1 MSTSTSSATRSSSR
15 SEATDLKGAS
25 LGASKGASL
34 RGGVGTAFVDL
45 HSHTSWSPDSLN
57 RPEDVVRVAA
67 ERGLTHIAITDHG
80 RIEGALAA
88 RDAAPDGLTVIIGQ
102 EIRTHEGDL
111 IGLFLERPVGAGLS
125 AKDASA
131 AVHAQGG
138 LVGLPHPFDRFRG
151 SVLARRPGGRAP
163 ANHGGIDADPLDA
176 DPLDAFAPLVDYV
189 ETFNARVPMAGAN
202 DRAAEWAARHGLPG
216 VAVSDAHTL
225 LEVGVAYLILDGPLA
240 DAQALRTALP
250 GGTIVASRASLAV
263 RLFTPVAK
271 LIQRLRYPQRFGQR
285 AP

>member
-1 MSTSTSSATRSSSR
+1 MGTS
-15 SEATDLKGAS
+15 
-25 LGASKGASL
+25 
-34 RGGVGTAFVDL
+34 FVDL
-45 HSHTSWSPDSLN
+45 HCHTAWSPDSLN

-88 RDAAPDGLTVIIGQ
+88 RDAAPDGLTVIVGQ

-111 IGLFLERPVGAGLS
+111 IGLFLERPIAAGLS
-125 AKDASA
+125 AKDAA
-131 AVHAQGG
+131 DAVHAQGG

-151 SVLARRPGGRAP
+151 SLLARRAPRRAP
-163 ANHGGIDADPLDA
+163 DPAGIDADPLDSDPLDT

-189 ETFNARVPMAGAN
+189 ETFNARVPMPGAN

-240 DAQALRTALP
+240 DAGSLRAALP
-250 GGTIVASRASLAV
+250 AGTLVASRASLAV
-263 RLFTPVAK
+263 RLFTPFAK
-271 LIQRLRYPQRFGQR
+271 LIQRLRYPQRFGHK
-285 AP
+285 AS

>member
-1 MSTSTSSATRSSSR
+1 
-15 SEATDLKGAS
+15 
-25 LGASKGASL
+25 
-34 RGGVGTAFVDL
+34 VDL
-45 HSHTSWSPDSLN
+45 HCHTSWSPDSLN

-88 RDAAPDGLTVIIGQ
+88 RDAAPDGLTVIVGQ

-111 IGLFLERPVGAGLS
+111 IGLFIERPIAAGLS
-125 AKDASA
+125 AKDAA
-131 AVHAQGG
+131 EAVRAQGG

-151 SVLARRPGGRAP
+151 SLLARRAPRGGADAAR
-163 ANHGGIDADPLDA
+163 IDADPLDS

-189 ETFNARVPMAGAN
+189 ETFNARVPMSGAN

-240 DAQALRTALP
+240 DAGSLRAALP
-250 GGTIVASRASLAV
+250 AGTIVASRASLAV
-263 RLFTPVAK
+263 RLFTPFAK
-271 LIQRLRYPQRFGQR
+271 LIQRLRYPQRFGHK
-285 AP
+285 AS

>member
-1 MSTSTSSATRSSSR
+1 
-15 SEATDLKGAS
+15 
-25 LGASKGASL
+25 
-34 RGGVGTAFVDL
+34 VDL
-45 HSHTSWSPDSLN
+45 HSHTSWSPDSLS

-67 ERGLTHIAITDHG
+67 ERGLSHIAITDHG

-88 RDAAPDGLTVIIGQ
+88 RAAAPEGLTVIVGQ

-111 IGLFLERPVGAGLS
+111 IGLYLEHPIPAGLS

-151 SVLARRPGGRAP
+151 SLLARHKTEPKAEPNDGEPQA
-163 ANHGGIDADPLDA
+163 ADPLD
-176 DPLDAFAPLVDYV
+176 DFAPLMDYV
-189 ETFNARVPMAGAN
+189 ETFNARVPMPGAN

-225 LEVGVAYLILDGPLA
+225 LEVGVAYLILDGPPA
-240 DAQALRTALP
+240 DAQALRAALP

-271 LIQRLRYPQRFGQR
+271 IIQRLRYPQRFGQQAR
-285 AP
+285 

>member
-1 MSTSTSSATRSSSR
+1 M
-15 SEATDLKGAS
+15 
-25 LGASKGASL
+25 
-34 RGGVGTAFVDL
+34 
-45 HSHTSWSPDSLN
+45 
-57 RPEDVVRVAA
+57 AA

-88 RDAAPDGLTVIIGQ
+88 RAAAPEGLTVIVGQ

-111 IGLFLERPVGAGLS
+111 IGLFLERPIGAGLS
-125 AKDASA
+125 AKDAAA

-151 SVLARRPGGRAP
+151 SLLARRKGDRSGDAQDT
-163 ANHGGIDADPLDA
+163 ALGADPLDG
-176 DPLDAFAPLVDYV
+176 FAPLVDYV
-189 ETFNARVPMAGAN
+189 ETFNARVPMPGAN

-240 DAQALRTALP
+240 DARALRAALP

-271 LIQRLRYPQRFGQR
+271 LIQRLRYPQRFGRQAR
-285 AP
+285 